1 MSSILRKYGV
11 ATDVYVPMIKA
22 GVQDF
27 AQAAD
32 WTPAAGD
39 TKISKDGAALAN
51 LGSNPSHIGS
61 GVWKF
66 TFTATE
72 MQAAKIFVAVVD
84 SATKAVEDQAILIDT
99 YGNASAEHAFDLD
112 TATQSVSVAS
122 IGAGAITAAAIATD
136 AIDADALADGAIT
149 APTFAAGAIDA
160 TAIATGAIDNAAIA
174 TGAIDN
180 TKFAAG
186 AIDNAAIATD
196 AIGAAEI
203 AAGAIDSDA
212 FTANALNAI
221 ADALL
226 KRDFSAVTGEAARSM
241 LNALR
246 AVRNRWRIAGST
258 LTVYKEDDVT
268 SAWTGA
274 VTQAAANPTSEID
287 PT

>member
-39 TKISKDGAALAN
+39 TKISKDGGALAN

-72 MQAAKIFVAVVD
+72 MQAAKIFVSVVD

-99 YGNASAEHAFDLD
+99 YGHASAEHAFDLD
-112 TATQSVSVAS
+112 TATVAIS
-122 IGAGAITAAAIATD
+122 AGGIAASA
-136 AIDADALADGAIT
+136 
-149 APTFAAGAIDA
+149 
-160 TAIATGAIDNAAIA
+160 
-174 TGAIDN
+174 
-180 TKFAAG
+180 FAAG

-203 AAGAIDSDA
+203 AAGALDSDA
-212 FTANALNAI
+212 FTANALNSI

-226 KRDFSAVTGEAARSM
+226 KRDFSAVTGEAARSA

-246 AVRNRWRIAGST
+246 AIRNRWRVAGST
-258 LTVYKEDDVT
+258 LTVYKEDDAT

-274 VTQAAANPTSEID
+274 TTQTAGDPVSQVD